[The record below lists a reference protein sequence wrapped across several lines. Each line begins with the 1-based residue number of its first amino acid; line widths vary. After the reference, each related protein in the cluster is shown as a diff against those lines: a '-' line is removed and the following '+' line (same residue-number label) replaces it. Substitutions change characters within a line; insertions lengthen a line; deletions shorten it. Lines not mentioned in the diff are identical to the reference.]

1 MPGMPAVSPGILD
14 AIEGLAGAAPDHKVG
29 GVLLGTP
36 GQDQMSATV
45 EAFLPAPAIEE
56 NRGEI
61 SISADSWKTIYAGLH
76 DEHPGLRIV
85 GWYHSHPNGGT
96 SLSDFDR
103 LVHAAMFS
111 DLYSLAL
118 VVDPIE
124 HDRAWFGWQLD
135 RVDRIDR
142 ASEPT
147 KEAAAAALAHAEVNR
162 PSRRRSTASLVT
174 LGLAAAAL
182 GGFWVG
188 DTIHH
193 PRDATSRPTPVRRS
207 PAVASSGGLGDQ
219 ISKLRSELAAARAQV
234 EANLAQLAAT
244 RQSLAATQAK
254 LRRARSQPGKG
265 TVTVRY
271 LVKPGDSMW
280 RIAEIFYGSGVEWNK
295 VAAANPGVSPGHILI
310 GQMLNVPVATG

>member
-1 MPGMPAVSPGILD
+1 MPAVSPGILD
-14 AIEGLAGAAPDHKVG
+14 AIEGLAGATPDHKVG

-36 GQDQMSATV
+36 GQDKMSATV

-61 SISADSWKTIYAGLH
+61 SISADSWKTIYTRLH
-76 DEHPGLRIV
+76 DEHAGLRIV
-85 GWYHSHPNGGT
+85 GWYHSHPNWGT
-96 SLSDFDR
+96 ALSDFDR
-103 LVHAAMFS
+103 LVHAVMFS

-142 ASEPT
+142 ANERT
-147 KEAAAAALAHAEVNR
+147 KEAAAAALAHAEVKR
-162 PSRRRSTASLVT
+162 SSHRRSTASLVT
-174 LGLAAAAL
+174 LGLAAAAF

-188 DTIHH
+188 DTVRHQ
-193 PRDATSRPTPVRRS
+193 PRHAIARPTPVRRF
-207 PAVASSGGLGDQ
+207 PIVAPSGSLGDQ
-219 ISKLRSELAAARAQV
+219 VRRLRSELAAAKAQV

-244 RQSLAATQAK
+244 RQSLAATQTK
-254 LRRARSQPGKG
+254 LRQARSQSGSR

-280 RIAEIFYGSGVEWNK
+280 RIAEFFYGSGLEWNR
-295 VAAANPGVSPGHILI
+295 VAAANPGVNPGRILV
-310 GQMLNVPVATG
+310 GQVLNVPVATG